1 MPRFFAQQA
10 DPDQIVLTG
19 EDARHIGYSLRMRP
33 GEMLIVCSGGLDY
46 HCEITKITESEVFL
60 HPVRIVPCASE
71 PDIFVTLYQ
80 AIPKQD
86 KLAEIIQKSVEL
98 GVFRIVPVLT
108 SRCVSRPS
116 QADFEKK
123 RQRLQ
128 KIALSAAKQS
138 GRGIIPEVG
147 SLLTWKDM
155 LRDCE
160 TQDLNLMLYEQPG
173 GMSFRDALGHPAS
186 GARISLFV
194 GSEGG
199 ISPEESEAVISA
211 GFRPIWLG
219 SRILRCETA
228 PTAALSILMHL
239 TGNM

>member
-1 MPRFFAQQA
+1 MPRFFTQQA
-10 DPDQIVLTG
+10 DPEQIVLTG
-19 EDARHIGYSLRMRP
+19 EDARHIGYALRMRP
-33 GEMLIVCSGGLDY
+33 GEMLTVCSGGSDY
-46 HCEITKITESEVFL
+46 HCEIIKITESEVLL
-60 HPVRIVPCASE
+60 HPIRIVPCASE
-71 PDIFVTLYQ
+71 PDVIVTLYQ
-80 AIPKQD
+80 AVPKQD
-86 KLAEIIQKSVEL
+86 KLAEIVQKSVEL
-98 GVFRIVPVLT
+98 GVSEIVPVLT

-147 SLLTWKDM
+147 GLLTWKEM
-155 LRDCE
+155 LRDCAK
-160 TQDLNLMLYEQPG
+160 QDLNLMLYEQSG
-173 GMSFRDALGHPAS
+173 GMSFREALGHPPA
-186 GARISLFV
+186 GARISLLI

-199 ISPEESEAVISA
+199 ISPEESETAIQA

-228 PTAALSILMHL
+228 PVAGLAVLMNL
-239 TGNM
+239 TGNL